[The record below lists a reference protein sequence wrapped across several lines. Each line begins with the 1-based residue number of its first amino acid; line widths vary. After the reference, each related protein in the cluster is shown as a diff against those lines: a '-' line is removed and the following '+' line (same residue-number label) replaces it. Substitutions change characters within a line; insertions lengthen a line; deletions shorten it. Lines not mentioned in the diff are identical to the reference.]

1 MTKQEMAQEP
11 LFREMAEELMAQMN
25 YHVGFKINLENYIA
39 SLQPEFEIVAY
50 KRPDGLIFEK
60 NKNRD
65 HWSPIED
72 STANII
78 HSVRYKGEVFTV
90 GDWVRYFRSFHGD
103 NKMFDF
109 KIEKIILS
117 GGKQL
122 LLSDGVDNT
131 CIIDVAH
138 KLSPIFVTNGDNE
151 PVFDRDEVYYLY
163 EDQKDLKTT
172 VFDIGDKPSEKAKFF
187 KSRKKAESWLREN
200 AQVLSFKEAKELTQ
214 NQIKEVINERLGLK

>member
-1 MTKQEMAQEP
+1 MAQEP
-11 LFREMAEELMAQMN
+11 LFREMAKELMAQMN

-151 PVFDRDEVYYLY
+151 PMFDPKETYYF
-163 EDQKDLKTT
+163 
-172 VFDIGDKPSEKAKFF
+172 FDIKNPHGVFSSAAQSYVDDPGLMRFKSKEKAKDWLFE
-187 KSRKKAESWLREN
+187 KATVFSLMDYIQYRN
-200 AQVLSFKEAKELTQ
+200 SPYD
-214 NQIKEVINERLGLK
+214 EVEKVVRERLGL